1 MHHRVVLWVSTSLPG
16 LPSSLHPSE
25 RFNDCFTWNVQGFQF
40 YALEVIGGS
49 MPIPAPQK
57 QKSYCMTFKIRKNSE
72 CIWMCVWGS
81 LKMQAHPGSP
91 PVLWLG
97 AKQCTG
103 STTGQNKIRDNC
115 SLTELSLERWSQHV
129 VNKYKTYYT
138 CCDGNRPRERAW
150 SNPPG
155 AWPHGGED
163 A

>member
-1 MHHRVVLWVSTSLPG
+1 MHHRVALWVSTSLPG

-25 RFNDCFTWNVQGFQF
+25 HFNDCFTWNVQGFQF

-97 AKQCTG
+97 AKHCNG
-103 STTGQNKIRDNC
+103 STTGAEQN
-115 SLTELSLERWSQHV
+115 TGQPQPH
-129 VNKYKTYYT
+129 
-138 CCDGNRPRERAW
+138 RAQ
-150 SNPPG
+150 PG
-155 AWPHGGED
+155 EVEPARGK
-163 A
+163 